1 MKRTGRVLLLLV
13 ALTGPLALDA
23 LAGEQM
29 VFQEEGRIRSM
40 PSGGGTWKNLTSIP
54 FKPPTDGYVVVTASG
69 MVSFDSEVSSLTLTL
84 STTPAWKSK
93 SDWVFSLTPG
103 FQLLQAYTIRYVFP
117 VKAKE
122 KKKYYLNAM
131 SWDGPGNSIRIEN
144 GLLTVEF
151 YAGGN
156 VSALSQEPKE
166 AETDATTATAPED
179 QRVNQ

>member
-1 MKRTGRVLLLLV
+1 MMKRTGLVLLLLV
-13 ALTGPLALDA
+13 ALTGSLALDV

-29 VFQEEGRIRSM
+29 AFQQGRIRSM
-40 PSGGGTWKNLTSIP
+40 PSGEGIWKTLTSIP
-54 FKPPTDGYVVVTASG
+54 FRPPQDGYVVVTASG
-69 MVSFDSEVSSLTLTL
+69 MVLFDSEASSLTLTL
-84 STTPAWKSK
+84 STTPAGKSK

-131 SWDGPGNSIRIEN
+131 SWDGPRNSIRIEN

-156 VSALSQEPKE
+156 VSALSRE
-166 AETDATTATAPED
+166 AVKTAATPATAPED